1 MTDNELA
8 SVPPQ
13 MPPTEGAATLQGLE
27 DKRTSS
33 SASGEAA
40 TDNLLDV
47 DLDSPTPAVASTTS
61 ITEEL
66 RQLSLSP
73 VPAASSPIQ
82 PPATSTSP
90 RPATDVSLNPRIAAL
105 RAMFPDYDDLIL
117 QSVLESVNGSQD
129 AAIDALLGMSDPE
142 YTSDTR
148 HQEPVLTQTDL
159 DEQLARRLMLEEQ
172 EAQQQQWAAQPP
184 QPATPQRRNTRPYEV
199 YQQQYHQQ
207 GALPPAGER
216 DTMAEF
222 QEQIN
227 KIAETGKKTFGNIF
241 SKVKAKIQEYDQG
254 RPVQSSSGGYNPNQ
268 QQQQPYYGQAEPTAT
283 QSRPQQPAYY
293 DPNPP
298 MSPPT
303 SSITPPAA
311 AIHGYDVTPPPATT
325 FAPPSGSPPP
335 ASTSRGSN
343 DVPRPPQ
350 TGTGMPIDAGKLG
363 LLPKRPVSLLPDPAA
378 APAHVQQPTDDDDGL
393 EYVENPFED
402 PRK

>member
-254 RPVQSSSGGYNPNQ
+254 R
-268 QQQQPYYGQAEPTAT
+268 
-283 QSRPQQPAYY
+283 
-293 DPNPP
+293 
-298 MSPPT
+298 
-303 SSITPPAA
+303 
-311 AIHGYDVTPPPATT
+311 
-325 FAPPSGSPPP
+325 
-335 ASTSRGSN
+335 
-343 DVPRPPQ
+343 
-350 TGTGMPIDAGKLG
+350 
-363 LLPKRPVSLLPDPAA
+363 
-378 APAHVQQPTDDDDGL
+378 
-393 EYVENPFED
+393 
-402 PRK
+402 